1 MKAKK
6 SGEHYW
12 LAGNVTG
19 GGEGVVVGGGTYHGE
34 TREVESLEPAGGEEN
49 NQIIIM
55 KTCRQEMS
63 HLLSL
68 TNQLTLM
75 NHNK

>member
-55 KTCRQEMS
+55 KRC
-63 HLLSL
+63 
-68 TNQLTLM
+68 
-75 NHNK
+75 HNVTPPVTPPIN

>member
-1 MKAKK
+1 M
-6 SGEHYW
+6 
-12 LAGNVTG
+12 
-19 GGEGVVVGGGTYHGE
+19 VVGGGTYHGE